1 MTTPKADAAT
11 PVLTVTPLA
20 VERIKK
26 LMAEKGL
33 TEHALRVFVA
43 DGGCSGMQYG
53 MAFDNNLQAADAVV
67 ESGGVRLAVDPVSA
81 PYIRGAS
88 IDFVDTVMGGG
99 FRIDNPNAVY
109 TCGCG
114 NSFRT
119 ADSQAEG
126 DASDCQCGN

>member
-1 MTTPKADAAT
+1 MTTPPREAAT

-33 TEHALRVFVA
+33 AEHALRVFVS

-53 MAFDNNLQAADAVV
+53 MAFDNSTQPSDSVV
-67 ESGGVRLAVDPVSA
+67 ETGGLRLVVDPISA
-81 PYIRGAS
+81 PYIWGAS
-88 IDFVDTVMGGG
+88 IDFVDSIMGGG